1 MNLTH
6 PASIARQAEPN
17 DDELARAAQ
26 RDPSAFGPLYD
37 RYVDSLYRYV
47 LTKVG
52 TSMEA
57 EDVTSLAFLSALEAL
72 PRYEPRGRFA
82 AWLFTIARRKVIDHY
97 RGHEPPDLPAEE
109 AEHRPA
115 IGEAPVELENRDRL
129 RALLRGLSEDRQE
142 LILLRHVAGLPFG
155 QIAVIVGKREDAV
168 KKMVYRAL
176 ASVRAEM
183 EGDDA

>member
-6 PASIARQAEPN
+6 PASNARPSEP
-17 DDELARAAQ
+17 DDDDLVRAAQ

-37 RYVDSLYRYV
+37 RYVHSLYRYV
-47 LTKVG
+47 LTKIG
-52 TSMEA
+52 TPMEA
-57 EDVTSLAFLSALEAL
+57 EDVTSRAFLSALESL
-72 PRYEPRGRFA
+72 PRYHPRGRFA

-97 RGHEPPDLPAEE
+97 RGHEAPDPPAEE
-109 AEHRPA
+109 SDPRPA
-115 IGEAPVELENRDRL
+115 ISEAPVELEDRDRL
-129 RALLRGLSEDRQE
+129 RALLRGLREDRQE
-142 LILLRHVAGLPFG
+142 LIRLRYVAGLSFG